1 MLIIGKLLW
10 YKKYK
15 TPQDMLIFENI
26 KLRGG
31 YSNFLLQWGCG
42 QAPARI
48 GRGVAENDRVI
59 SECFHLGLVCFA
71 VSLICQRSAE

>member
-1 MLIIGKLLW
+1 MTMLIIGKLLW

-31 YSNFLLQWGCG
+31 YSNFLLQ
-42 QAPARI
+42 
-48 GRGVAENDRVI
+48 
-59 SECFHLGLVCFA
+59 
-71 VSLICQRSAE
+71 